1 MLKFFDSY
9 AFDEFKEG
17 IGEFT
22 SGVPYCNYA
31 RRLNIE
37 IRSGDNSHQVGNI
50 ICKKKFNSE
59 NISCALTE
67 LRYNEEGEIEANC
80 SVLGDRIKLNSLE
93 KI

>member
-9 AFDEFKEG
+9 AFDDFKEEM
-17 IGEFT
+17 GEFT
-22 SGVPYCNYA
+22 SCVPYCNHA

-37 IRSGDNSHQVGNI
+37 ISAGNNSYQVGNI

-59 NISCALTE
+59 NISCALIE
-67 LRYNEEGEIEANC
+67 LKYNEDGEIEANC
-80 SVLGDRIKLNSLE
+80 AVLGDRIKLNNLE

>member
-1 MLKFFDSY
+1 MKFFDSY

-22 SGVPYCNYA
+22 SVVPYCDYA
-31 RRLNIE
+31 RRLNLE
-37 IRSGDNSHQVGNI
+37 ICSGKNSYKVGNI

>member
-37 IRSGDNSHQVGNI
+37 IRS
-50 ICKKKFNSE
+50 
-59 NISCALTE
+59 
-67 LRYNEEGEIEANC
+67 
-80 SVLGDRIKLNSLE
+80 
-93 KI
+93 